1 MPDVFS
7 LPRAVVA
14 GLSGGGGKT
23 LVSLGLVRAW
33 TRRGLKVKPYKKGPD
48 YIDAAWLARA
58 AGNTVT
64 NLDPFF
70 LEPDRLRSLLAYASD
85 GYDVAFIEGNRG
97 LYDGRDLEGSCST
110 AMLAR
115 TLETPVVLVLDCT
128 KMTRTAAALVAGA
141 ASFEPVHLAG
151 VILNRVGSARHA
163 ASVRR
168 AIERHTAVPVLGAVP
183 RLAEN
188 PLPERHMGLIGLH
201 DAAIREQADRRL
213 EQLADLVEACVDV
226 EAALGAARCAP
237 DLPRPAPFWALPQTL
252 PGSGERPLIGYVRD
266 EALWFYYEEN
276 LQALRRA
283 GAELH
288 ELSLFDPHPW
298 PRLDGV
304 YLGGGF
310 PENRAAEIS
319 TSPRLAELRLL
330 SERGTPIY
338 AECGG
343 FMILCRSLRLGAEE
357 HPMAGVFPAH
367 AVCLPRPQGLGY
379 VEARAD
385 RENPFHPRGVL
396 WRGHEFHYSRCEPS
410 APIPSVLRLKTGT
423 GMGIPEGPEPQAD
436 AAAGA
441 ADLTARDGLLI
452 RNTFASY
459 THLFAPA
466 VAHWAPRFVA
476 ACLAFRNAG
485 PCGSR

>member
-1 MPDVFS
+1 MADVFS

-33 TRRGLKVKPYKKGPD
+33 ARRGINVKPCKKGPD

-58 AGNTVT
+58 AGKTVI

-70 LEPDRLRSLLAYASD
+70 LKPDRLRSLLAWAAE
-85 GYDVAFIEGNRG
+85 GCDVALIEGNRG
-97 LYDGRDLEGSCST
+97 LYDGRDCEGSCST
-110 AMLAR
+110 AVLAR
-115 TLETPVVLVLDCT
+115 TLEAPVVLVLNCA
-128 KMTRTAAALVAGA
+128 KMTRTTAALVAGV
-141 ASFEPVHLAG
+141 ASFEPVPLAG
-151 VILNRVGSARHA
+151 VILNRVGSTRHA

-168 AIERHTAVPVLGAVP
+168 AIETHTGIPVLGAVP

-188 PLPERHMGLIGLH
+188 PLPERHMGLVGLH
-201 DAAIREQADRRL
+201 DAELREQADRRL
-213 EQLADLVEACVDV
+213 EQLADLVAACVDV
-226 EAALGAARCAP
+226 EAVLEVARRAP
-237 DLPRPAPFWALPQTL
+237 DLPRPAPFWTAPE
-252 PGSGERPLIGYVRD
+252 PGSRDRPLIGYVRD

-283 GAELH
+283 GADLH
-288 ELSLFDPHPW
+288 ELSLFDSRPW

-310 PENRAAEIS
+310 PENRAAGIS
-319 TSPRLAELRLL
+319 ASPRLAELRRL
-330 SERGTPIY
+330 SELGTPMY

-343 FMILCRSLRLGAEE
+343 FMILCRSLRCGAEVY
-357 HPMAGVFPAH
+357 PMAGVFPAR
-367 AVCLPRPQGLGY
+367 AVLLARPQGLGY

-396 WRGHEFHYSRCEPS
+396 WRGHEFHYSRCEPL

-423 GMGIPEGPEPQAD
+423 GMGLPERVEPQPDAAAD
-436 AAAGA
+436 AA
-441 ADLTARDGLLI
+441 DLSGRDGLLI

-485 PCGSR
+485 QAGSS